1 MGGASERPRGAEL
14 PAGVKPG
21 HPRSIL
27 RDTLSSCGT
36 SGCTLHGAKNW
47 LDGRAQRAAA
57 NGATS
62 GRRPVTSGVPGGSV
76 LGPVLF
82 NALIDGL
89 DAGVECTASTFAAAA
104 ELGGAV
110 GSLEGREALRRGLG
124 RRGPWAIISGT
135 ELNKNKCRILHLGRR
150 KAGHKSKLGEGRLES
165 SPAERDL
172 GVLVGSSSAAA
183 SSVPRQPRAELP
195 CPTLLSLGRTAH
207 GVQYPRGGLSR
218 LGPLRPLAHPGC
230 CPGLRGTPWCGAGTA
245 RQLSAAPPGPLCRK
259 VPPSRPSRARHQLR
273 PEIDRRFPDATVS
286 SAASPKL
293 SLALVRPRATLGLEK

>member
-21 HPRSIL
+21 HPHSIL

-36 SGCTLHGAKNW
+36 SGRTLHGVKNW

-62 GRRPVTSGVPGGSV
+62 GRRPVTSGVPGGPV

-82 NALIDGL
+82 RALIAGL
-89 DAGVECTASTFAAAA
+89 DAGVECTASAFAGAA

-110 GSLEGREALRRGLG
+110 GSLEGPEALRRGRG
-124 RRGPWAIISGT
+124 RWGPWAIISGT

-150 KAGHKSKLGEGRLES
+150 KAGHKSKPGEGRLEG

-172 GVLVGSSSAAA
+172 GVLVK
-183 SSVPRQPRAELP
+183 R
-195 CPTLLSLGRTAH
+195 
-207 GVQYPRGGLSR
+207 GVQERGLSR
-218 LGPLRPLAHPGC
+218 CSQRWC
-230 CPGLRGTPWCGAGTA
+230 GLTWSAACGAGPH
-245 RQLSAAPPGPLCRK
+245 RLRRMFRYLN
-259 VPPSRPSRARHQLR
+259 VSRGGQRSW
-273 PEIDRRFPDATVS
+273 
-286 SAASPKL
+286 
-293 SLALVRPRATLGLEK
+293 